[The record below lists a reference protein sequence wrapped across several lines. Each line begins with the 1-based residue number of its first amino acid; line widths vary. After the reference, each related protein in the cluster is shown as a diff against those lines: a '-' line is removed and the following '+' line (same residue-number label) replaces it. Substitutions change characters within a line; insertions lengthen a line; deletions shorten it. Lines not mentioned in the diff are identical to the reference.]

1 MISDPLL
8 GRVIDNKY
16 RIDAEIGAG
25 GMATIYRATRLKI
38 GDVVAI
44 KILHTELL
52 REPKFAERF
61 QREAQAAA
69 GLKHP
74 NVVTVHDFGVSDD
87 GIIYLVMELVEGR
100 NLRTIIKDEGPMPAT
115 TAAEITRQVCAALTE
130 AHRHNTIH
138 RDIKPANI
146 AVTATDDGLRVK
158 VLDFGIA
165 SLRGGTMM
173 TFTQTGAVLGTPAYM
188 SPEQCLGEELDGR
201 SDIYS
206 LGVVLFEMLAG
217 VVPFNSPTAT
227 AVVMQHV
234 QQAPPPLRVLNVS
247 ISPAVEAVV
256 LRALAKRRE
265 DRQQSAK
272 QLADE
277 LSAAVAGTSTPLHAD
292 ARSFIAE
299 PIWPSQAAMTM
310 VQTPFRPPP
319 PPHAPASRGRTSG
332 IIIGLAAAIVLAA
345 IAFGAQRLFFAPAP
359 SHGAAV
365 AKSSPVRRSDE
376 RRAAIAAR
384 QGAIVLA
391 QPALPETHRYAA
403 TACGAIVD
411 SQTNLEW
418 LVGPDTNLTWDA
430 AEAWITSASACGGSW
445 SMPSIGQL
453 AGLYDSQRS
462 AGIGY
467 YTRGAH
473 YPAHIDPIFAAIGGG
488 SWVWSREANA
498 GGTARSFN
506 FNQGLAVVY
515 ERSNTTLATRA
526 FAVRNAS
533 PPTSMSRLAP
543 PFSVRAP
550 PPAVAYSSDSPL
562 TADNML
568 PLLRATPAL
577 SVSTQPNGGAYV
589 TVPDTP
595 ARGMADPKRILTGRM
610 EDGRSVGVVPLD
622 SGGAMGTGYALM
634 WVWTDGRAQFVGE
647 IPAENDGYGHLSLS
661 VQNGEILVS
670 WPAYAPSDNKCCP
683 SLLRTKI
690 LTLDGIRLRPLS
702 DQTVANR

>member
-1 MISDPLL
+1 MLSDPLL

-265 DRQQSAK
+265 DRQQSPK

-277 LSAAVAGTSTPLHAD
+277 LSAAVSGASVPLAGDGGRGLAGEPLSAT
-292 ARSFIAE
+292 
-299 PIWPSQAAMTM
+299 QAAFTM
-310 VQTPFRPPP
+310 VQSPFHPQAPTPV
-319 PPHAPASRGRTSG
+319 PAHRGQGRG
-332 IIIGLAAAIVLAA
+332 VLIGLAAAAVVVAMG
-345 IAFGAQRLFFAPAP
+345 FGVQRMWSERAPATR
-359 SHGAAV
+359 V
-365 AKSSPVRRSDE
+365 ARPTATTVP
-376 RRAAIAAR
+376 RAR
-384 QGAIVLA
+384 VS
-391 QPALPETHRYAA
+391 Y
-403 TACGAIVD
+403 
-411 SQTNLEW
+411 
-418 LVGPDTNLTWDA
+418 
-430 AEAWITSASACGGSW
+430 
-445 SMPSIGQL
+445 
-453 AGLYDSQRS
+453 
-462 AGIGY
+462 
-467 YTRGAH
+467 
-473 YPAHIDPIFAAIGGG
+473 
-488 SWVWSREANA
+488 
-498 GGTARSFN
+498 
-506 FNQGLAVVY
+506 
-515 ERSNTTLATRA
+515 
-526 FAVRNAS
+526 S
-533 PPTSMSRLAP
+533 PPTVRSVAVPVRPAAMPPQPTFAPDAYRNAVGFVNEYYRLWNAGQYPVMYGMLSARMQVKNPYAQYVKYHSLVTRIDVQSTPGYAP
-543 PFSVRAP
+543 EIVNVHIVSHDREKDGSITENVNEGRWLLTIENGELKLNAQDAHEVKPTTVFVAPIAPDLTSATSVNFVQEYYRLWNARE
-550 PPAVAYSSDSPL
+550 YG
-562 TADNML
+562 TMYGML
-568 PLLRATPAL
+568 SVDMQRTHPYNNYVKYHSLVVRIDVDATPTYSP
-577 SVSTQPNGGAYV
+577 SV
-589 TVPDTP
+589 
-595 ARGMADPKRILTGRM
+595 
-610 EDGRSVGVVPLD
+610 VGVRIISYD
-622 SGGAMGTGYALM
+622 REK
-634 WVWTDGRAQFVGE
+634 DGSITRSINEGQW
-647 IPAENDGYGHLSLS
+647 YLTM
-661 VQNGEILVS
+661 QNGAL
-670 WPAYAPSDNKCCP
+670 K
-683 SLLRTKI
+683 
-690 LTLDGIRLRPLS
+690 LDAQKLHE
-702 DQTVANR
+702 VN